1 MTPGEWNAVALSL
14 RVAGV
19 ATLLSLPLGVALA
32 YGLARRKVPGAFL
45 VENLIQIPLVVPP
58 VVTGY
63 ALLLLL
69 PKTWVFTWWAAVIA
83 ASIVGF
89 PLLVQTARVA
99 IEAIDIEL
107 EAAARVD
114 GAGKWGV
121 FRRITMPLA
130 ARGVLA
136 GAVLHF
142 ARGLG
147 EFGATVVVAGN
158 IPGRTQTLPLALF
171 ARLNQLGGEGPA
183 LRLAGLALG
192 LSVLS
197 LVVYAVLVRRLP
209 RV

>member
-1 MTPGEWNAVALSL
+1 MALSL